1 MFVNKGDV
9 TQLPIHDVTDEIL
22 NALGNEGRVV
32 LCAPPGAGKTTY
44 VPLAILQQN
53 VCRGRIIM
61 LEPRRLAARAAAERM
76 AQTLNEPVGQTV
88 GYRIRGESKVSKDT
102 RIEVVTEGI
111 LTRMLQHDPELS
123 GVDCVIFDEFHE
135 RSLNADLGLALCLET
150 QSVLREDLK
159 LLVMSATLDAEP
171 IAKLLGDAP
180 IIVSRGQS
188 FPVVQKWLDRPL
200 SKTERFEN
208 AVAQTVISAAQASE
222 GAILVFLPG
231 EREIHKVNAAL
242 QGKLAAGIKVLPLY
256 GALPFSEQRAA
267 ISPLAGV
274 RKIVL
279 ATSIAETSLTISDVR
294 VVVDGGRAR
303 RARFDIG
310 TGMTR
315 LVTERV
321 SKAEATQR
329 QGRAGRVAEG
339 VCYKM
344 WAKAE
349 EGTLPAFAPAE
360 IETTDLTGLALE
372 LAMWGASPYDLSFLT
387 QPPIAAFQDA
397 QALLQSLG
405 ALDSKFKITE
415 HGRALGK
422 MPLHPRL
429 GHMLSNAGPNAA
441 ILAAL
446 VGERDPLSRNAP
458 SDITLRI
465 EAIRD
470 PKTFAETRP
479 YATNRGA
486 IERIKAEA
494 KRLQPYCGNKADL
507 SLSQMV
513 ALAYPDRIG
522 QRRKGNDARFVL
534 SGGKGAVLDNVDPLG
549 AEPFI
554 VATDLDGNPREA
566 KIRQAIAISQSEIRA
581 LFDGQIVWHNSCY
594 WSKRDRR
601 VTARRQE
608 QLGAIVLDD
617 RIWKDADDEKVNSA
631 MLDGVRDL
639 GLHFSPAAKRFL
651 ARVKL
656 GGSDF
661 PDLSE
666 ATLMEQIDD
675 WLAPYLRGITTA
687 DHWKKFDLLDALRS
701 RLTWEQ
707 MQRLDQLAPAH
718 FTTPLGRQIP
728 IDYDGDHPNIELRLQ
743 ELFGQ
748 TTHPCV
754 GKTPLRVTLLSPAGR
769 PLQTTMDIPGFWASS
784 YTDVRKD
791 MRGRYPKHP
800 WPEDPT
806 QADPTLRTKRSYP
819 K

>member
-76 AQTLNEPVGQTV
+76 AQTLDEPVGQTV

-372 LAMWGASPYDLSFLT
+372 LAMWGASPDDLSFLT